1 MFLHPTGCFD
11 VEHAAASSTSLLSTF
26 SLKSHEQDNEDEEE
40 KCAQLK
46 RIIIFDLLAGL
57 LARESKLLQSN
68 LDFLRQHEMRKIDMA
83 TIYLDNV
90 KERNGYLH

>member
-11 VEHAAASSTSLLSTF
+11 VEHAAASSTSLLTTF
-26 SLKSHEQDNEDEEE
+26 SLKSHERDNEEE